1 MSIAVWQARG
11 FLRVWDFVRYLT
23 RSRSPASNQATT
35 DIQNKHLVQRQRS
48 CKNLRGRIYSQDWHL
63 EHFVARDKDN
73 LISGA
78 CLAAFG
84 IYVISVAVKLPYVSE
99 VGPGPGFFPLWLGI
113 GLVLFASALMF
124 ASFSPSRSAAKSETQ
139 SWKTTAR
146 ALAGWF
152 AMMVAIALLGRIGFA
167 LSFVVLTIFLIVFL
181 DRRPAWLALGVGVAL
196 AVAFHLIFVV
206 ALDISL
212 PAAPWG
218 F

>member
-1 MSIAVWQARG
+1 VARG
-11 FLRVWDFVRYLT
+11 
-23 RSRSPASNQATT
+23 
-35 DIQNKHLVQRQRS
+35 
-48 CKNLRGRIYSQDWHL
+48 
-63 EHFVARDKDN
+63 KDN

-84 IYVISVAVKLPYVSE
+84 IYVISVAAKLPYVSE
-99 VGPGPGFFPLWLGI
+99 VGPGPGFFPLWIGI
-113 GLVLFASALMF
+113 GLVLFASSLIF
-124 ASFSPSRSAAKSETQ
+124 ASFSSSRSEAKSGTL

-146 ALAGWF
+146 AVAGWL
-152 AMMVAIALLGRIGFA
+152 AVMVAIALLGKIGFA
-167 LSFVVLTIFLIVFL
+167 LSFVVLTIFLVVFL
-181 DRRPAWLALGVGVAL
+181 DRRSPWLALGIGAAL